1 MLLLAN
7 QARVDRF
14 EGLQTIDH
22 AAVVLYFLG
31 VLALASISTVVQMTP
46 FRSSPPAR
54 ILDRRDLRVLC
65 FHLR

>member
-31 VLALASISTVVQMTP
+31 VLGP
-46 FRSSPPAR
+46 K
-54 ILDRRDLRVLC
+54 
-65 FHLR
+65 